1 MKPTGNSSA
10 AGSAVAF
17 ASAIVFATGITLV
30 APIYED
36 GANVHAVN
44 VTRVLTLA
52 TVMALT
58 LAIGRMSPV
67 LPPRMALRCVLIG
80 VLFCGEIY
88 GLLSS
93 VRYIPV
99 GLAMLIMYTYPL
111 MIATAGWLTGTES
124 FTLDRLF
131 AILAAFSGLALALHT
146 PHSEIDWRGVAW
158 AVFTAVSFSAVL
170 IVSGRTMR
178 GVDRRILMLYLTLTA
193 AAIVGVVSLTTMNL
207 EWPRT
212 DHGWTLLAASTGTY
226 VLATILLFTAVK
238 MIGPLRTAIIDN
250 SAPIW
255 AIVLSALLLGERMSM
270 VQLFGGALV
279 IGGVLLVQLSLRVPV
294 RAANSSRHAPPRIQ
308 APGRISARPPRAISK
323 RQPRLTFGTD

>member
-1 MKPTGNSSA
+1 MKPTGRHSG

-30 APIYED
+30 ALIYED

-44 VTRVLTLA
+44 LSRVLTLA
-52 TVMALT
+52 AVMALT
-58 LAIGRMSPV
+58 LAIGRMSPA
-67 LPPRMALRCVLIG
+67 LPPRVALRCVLIG
-80 VLFCGEIY
+80 LLFCGELY

-93 VRYIPV
+93 VKYIPV

-111 MIATAGWLTGTES
+111 MIAIAGWLTGAES

-131 AILAAFSGLALALHT
+131 AILAAFAGLALALHT
-146 PHSEIDWRGVAW
+146 PHSEIDWRGVVW

-178 GVDRRILMLYLTLTA
+178 GIDRRILMLYLTSTA
-193 AAIVGVVSLTTMNL
+193 AVIVGVVSLILVSL

-212 DHGWTLLAASTGTY
+212 GQGWTLLAASTGLY
-226 VLATILLFTAVK
+226 VLATTLLFTAVK

-255 AIVLSALLLGERMSM
+255 AIVLAALLLGERLNA

-279 IGGVLLVQLSLRVPV
+279 ISAVLLMQLGLRVPV
-294 RAANSSRHAPPRIQ
+294 RAANPPR
-308 APGRISARPPRAISK
+308 
-323 RQPRLTFGTD
+323 

>member
-1 MKPTGNSSA
+1 MKPSGNPTS

-30 APIYED
+30 ALIYED

-44 VTRVLTLA
+44 LTRVSTLA
-52 TVMALT
+52 TVMAFT
-58 LAIGRMSPV
+58 LAIGRLSPA
-67 LPPRMALRCVLIG
+67 LPPRVAVRCVLIG
-80 VLFCGEIY
+80 LLFCGELY

-93 VRYIPV
+93 VKYMPV

-111 MIATAGWLTGTES
+111 MIAVAGWLTGTES

-131 AILAAFSGLALALHT
+131 AILAAFAGLSLALHT

-178 GVDRRILMLYLTLTA
+178 GVDRRIFMLYLTITA
-193 AAIVGVVSLTTMNL
+193 AVIVGVVSVTLVSP
-207 EWPRT
+207 EWPHT
-212 DHGWTLLAASTGTY
+212 EQGWTLLAGSTGLY
-226 VLATILLFTAVK
+226 VLATTLLFIAVK

-250 SAPIW
+250 SAPVW
-255 AIVLSALLLGERMSM
+255 AIVLAALLLGQRMSM

-279 IGGVLLVQLSLRVPV
+279 ISAVLLVQLSLRVPV
-294 RAANSSRHAPPRIQ
+294 RAADR
-308 APGRISARPPRAISK
+308 
-323 RQPRLTFGTD
+323 T

>member
-1 MKPTGNSSA
+1 MKPTDNSSA

-30 APIYED
+30 AAIYED

-44 VTRVLTLA
+44 LTRVLTLA

-58 LAIGRMSPV
+58 LAIGRMSPA
-67 LPPRMALRCVLIG
+67 LPPRVALRCVLIG
-80 VLFCGEIY
+80 LLFCGEIY

-111 MIATAGWLTGTES
+111 MIAIAGWLTGTES

-131 AILAAFSGLALALHT
+131 AILAAFAGLALALHT
-146 PHSEIDWRGVAW
+146 PHSGIDWRGVAW
-158 AVFTAVSFSAVL
+158 AVFTAVAFSAVL

-178 GVDRRILMLYLTLTA
+178 GVDRRILMLYLTSTA
-193 AAIVGVVSLTTMNL
+193 AVIVGVVSLTAANL

-212 DHGWTLLAASTGTY
+212 EHGWTLLAVSTGTY

-255 AIVLSALLLGERMSM
+255 AIVLAAFLLGERMS
-270 VQLFGGALV
+270 VAQLFGGALV
-279 IGGVLLVQLSLRVPV
+279 ISAALLVQLSLRVPV
-294 RAANSSRHAPPRIQ
+294 RAANSSRPATARVQ
-308 APGRISARPPRAISK
+308 APGRIPARPPRAISN
-323 RQPRLTFGTD
+323 RQPQLTFGTD

>member
-30 APIYED
+30 AAIYQD
-36 GANVHAVN
+36 GANVHTVN
-44 VTRVLTLA
+44 LTRVLSLA
-52 TVMALT
+52 AVMALT

-80 VLFCGEIY
+80 LLFCGEIY

-93 VRYIPV
+93 VKYIPV

-111 MIATAGWLTGTES
+111 MIAIAGWLTGTES
-124 FTLDRLF
+124 FSLDRLF
-131 AILAAFSGLALALHT
+131 AILAAFAGLALALHT
-146 PHSEIDWRGVAW
+146 PHAEIDWRGVAW
-158 AVFTAVSFSAVL
+158 AVFTAVVFSAML

-178 GVDRRILMLYLTLTA
+178 GVDRRILMLYLTSTA
-193 AAIVGVVSLTTMNL
+193 AVIVGVISLTVANL

-212 DHGWTLLAASTGTY
+212 EHGWTLLAVSTGTY

-255 AIVLSALLLGERMSM
+255 AIVLAAFLLGERMS
-270 VQLFGGALV
+270 VAQLFGGALV
-279 IGGVLLVQLSLRVPV
+279 ISAVLLVQLSLRVPV
-294 RAANSSRHAPPRIQ
+294 RAASSSRPAAARIQ
-308 APGRISARPPRAISK
+308 APGLISAGQPRAISN

>member
-1 MKPTGNSSA
+1 MKPSGISSG
-10 AGSAVAF
+10 AGSAAAF

-30 APIYED
+30 AAIYQD

-44 VTRVLTLA
+44 LSRVLTLA
-52 TVMALT
+52 AVMAIT
-58 LAIGRMSPV
+58 LAIARMSPA
-67 LPPRMALRCVLIG
+67 LPPRVALRCVLIG

-93 VRYIPV
+93 VKYIPV

-111 MIATAGWLTGTES
+111 MIAVAGWLTGAEP

-131 AILAAFSGLALALHT
+131 AILAAFAGLALTLHT
-146 PHSEIDWRGVAW
+146 PHADIDWRGVAW
-158 AVFTAVSFSAVL
+158 AVFTAVVFSAVL

-178 GVDRRILMLYLTLTA
+178 GVDRRILMLYLTSTA
-193 AAIVGVVSLTTMNL
+193 VVIVGVVSLALVPL

-212 DHGWTLLAASTGTY
+212 DHGWTLLAVSTGLY
-226 VLATILLFTAVK
+226 VLATTLLFTAVK

-255 AIVLSALLLGERMSM
+255 AIVLGALLLGERLSA

-279 IGGVLLVQLSLRVPV
+279 IGAVLLVQLSLRVPV
-294 RAANSSRHAPPRIQ
+294 RAANPPRLV
-308 APGRISARPPRAISK
+308 AARRPAS
-323 RQPRLTFGTD
+323 

>member
-1 MKPTGNSSA
+1 MKPSGRNTG

-17 ASAIVFATGITLV
+17 ASAIVFSTGITLV
-30 APIYED
+30 AAIYQD

-44 VTRVLTLA
+44 LTRVLTLA
-52 TVMALT
+52 AVMALT
-58 LAIGRMSPV
+58 LAIGRMSPA
-67 LPPRMALRCVLIG
+67 LPPRVALRCVLIG
-80 VLFCGEIY
+80 LLFCGELY
-88 GLLSS
+88 GLLST

-111 MIATAGWLTGTES
+111 MIAIVGWVTGTES

-131 AILAAFSGLALALHT
+131 ATLAAFAGLALALHA
-146 PHSEIDWRGVAW
+146 PHAEIDWRGVAW
-158 AVFTAVSFSAVL
+158 AVYTAVVFSAIL

-178 GVDRRILMLYLTLTA
+178 GVDRRILMLYLTGTA
-193 AAIVGVVSLTTMNL
+193 AVIVGVASLALVPL

-212 DHGWTLLAASTGTY
+212 DHGWTLLAVSTGLY
-226 VLATILLFTAVK
+226 VLATTLLFTAVK

-255 AIVLSALLLGERMSM
+255 AIVLGALLLGERMSA

-279 IGGVLLVQLSLRVPV
+279 IGAVLLVQLSLRVPV
-294 RAANSSRHAPPRIQ
+294 RVANSPR
-308 APGRISARPPRAISK
+308 RTEVVDK
-323 RQPRLTFGTD
+323 VQPVHRGAVAE

>member
-1 MKPTGNSSA
+1 MKPSGNTWP
-10 AGSAVAF
+10 AGSAAAF

-30 APIYED
+30 ALIYED

-44 VTRVLTLA
+44 LTRVLTLA
-52 TVMALT
+52 AVMTLT
-58 LAIGRMSPV
+58 LAIARMSPV
-67 LPPRMALRCVLIG
+67 LPPRVALRCVLIG
-80 VLFCGEIY
+80 LLFCGEIY

-111 MIATAGWLTGTES
+111 MIAIVGWATGTES

-131 AILAAFSGLALALHT
+131 AILAAFAGLALALHT

-158 AVFTAVSFSAVL
+158 AVFTAVTFSAVL

-178 GVDRRILMLYLTLTA
+178 GIDRRILMLYLTSTA
-193 AAIVGVVSLTTMNL
+193 AVIVGVTSLTLVGL
-207 EWPRT
+207 EWPHT
-212 DHGWTLLAASTGTY
+212 DRGWTLLAVSTGLY
-226 VLATILLFTAVK
+226 VLATTLLFTAVK

-255 AIVLSALLLGERMSM
+255 AIALAALLLGQRMNAT
-270 VQLFGGALV
+270 QLFGGALV
-279 IGGVLLVQLSLRVPV
+279 IGAVLLVQLSLRVPV
-294 RAANSSRHAPPRIQ
+294 RASSSPQ
-308 APGRISARPPRAISK
+308 
-323 RQPRLTFGTD
+323 

>member
-1 MKPTGNSSA
+1 MKSTGNSSA

-30 APIYED
+30 AAIYQD

-44 VTRVLTLA
+44 LTRVLTLA
-52 TVMALT
+52 AVMALT

-80 VLFCGEIY
+80 LLFCGEIY

-93 VRYIPV
+93 VKYIPV

-111 MIATAGWLTGTES
+111 MIAIAGWLTGTES
-124 FTLDRLF
+124 FSLDRLF
-131 AILAAFSGLALALHT
+131 AILAAFAGLALALHT
-146 PHSEIDWRGVAW
+146 PHAEIDWRGVAW
-158 AVFTAVSFSAVL
+158 AVFTAVVFCAVL

-178 GVDRRILMLYLTLTA
+178 GVDRRILMLYLTSTAAVIVGVISLTA
-193 AAIVGVVSLTTMNL
+193 ATL

-212 DHGWTLLAASTGTY
+212 EHGWTLLAVSTGTY

-255 AIVLSALLLGERMSM
+255 AIVLAAFLLGERMS
-270 VQLFGGALV
+270 VAQLFGGALV
-279 IGGVLLVQLSLRVPV
+279 ISAALLVQLSLRVPV
-294 RAANSSRHAPPRIQ
+294 RAASSSRPAAARIQ
-308 APGRISARPPRAISK
+308 APGRISARPPRAIAN